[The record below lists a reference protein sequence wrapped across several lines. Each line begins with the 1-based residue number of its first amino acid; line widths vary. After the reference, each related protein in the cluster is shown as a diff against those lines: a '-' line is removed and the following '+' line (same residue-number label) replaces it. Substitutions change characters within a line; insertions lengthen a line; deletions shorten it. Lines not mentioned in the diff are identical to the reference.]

1 MTGGISRDAEW
12 QGLRKV
18 PLVSGKLYASR
29 AHTRKSQTICGNSVG
44 ASMSHNNN
52 DASNTLL

>member
-12 QGLRKV
+12 PGLRKV

-29 AHTRKSQTICGNSVG
+29 ANTRKSQTIYGNSVS
-44 ASMSHNNN
+44 ASMSDNNN
-52 DASNTLL
+52 AASNTLL